1 MTSRLISLALYFAAV
16 AFGLLA
22 MWVASKYSVRQ
33 RTLWV
38 VFIVTTVVLIAAL
51 SLAGIR
57 LFPGAEGSG

>member
-1 MTSRLISLALYFAAV
+1 MASRLISLALYFAAV
-16 AFGLLA
+16 ALGFLA